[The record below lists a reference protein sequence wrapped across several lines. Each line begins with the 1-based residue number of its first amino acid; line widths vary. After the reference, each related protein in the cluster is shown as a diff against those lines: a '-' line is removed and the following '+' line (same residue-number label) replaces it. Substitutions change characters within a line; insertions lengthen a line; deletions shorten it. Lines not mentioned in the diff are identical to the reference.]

1 MKREKVSEQNLKKLL
16 DEKGSVGK
24 VSAFLGIPY
33 STVYAWYKDYKIALP
48 PSCMTIYDELR
59 MTPFSE
65 QQKSVV
71 LGSVLGDGS
80 LQKSKRAKN
89 ARLQIGHSDLQL
101 DYLKWKKDLLA
112 PFVSR
117 LTRAEGPGPTIICGV
132 KSYSNGY
139 TLLNTIVHPD
149 ITNYYNRY
157 CYYGKKVIHP
167 GLVQELNPLALAVW
181 LADDGSFSLRKEC
194 VYSLRGSI
202 ATDCFTYKEHLILR
216 DALSK
221 FFNGTITIGNV
232 GTDQHRIY
240 LSGTKA
246 IDSLLDL
253 ITPILP
259 SSIHYK
265 LVPQRLS
272 AKPLIQG

>member
-16 DEKGSVGK
+16 DEKGSVGN

-33 STVYAWYKDYKIALP
+33 STVYAWYKGYKITLP

-59 MTPFSE
+59 ETPLSA

-80 LQKSKRAKN
+80 LRKNKRAKN
-89 ARLQIGHSDLQL
+89 VRLQIGHSDLQL

-112 PFVSR
+112 PFAIR
-117 LTRAEGPGPTIICGV
+117 LTRVEEPGPKIISGV
-132 KSYSNGY
+132 QSYSNGY
-139 TLLNTIVHPD
+139 TLLNTIVHSD
-149 ITNYYNRY
+149 ITKYYNKY
-157 CYYGKKVIHP
+157 CFYGKKRVHP
-167 GLVQELNPLALAVW
+167 DLIQELDPLALAIW
-181 LADDGSFSLRKEC
+181 LADDGSFSLRKDC
-194 VYSLRGSI
+194 IYSLRGSI

-240 LSGTKA
+240 LSGTEA
-246 IDSLLDL
+246 VDSLLDL

-272 AKPLIQG
+272 AKPLIKG